1 MKKLLL
7 KEGGNIFKD
16 PQTKEPLTK
25 RIDKADVI
33 PTLQWLEKITNLP
46 HEDFMLGTTGKKD
59 TSGDLDVA
67 VNQEEVTKEDLV
79 KIFCLISSRIRIC
92 INCNIP

>member
-1 MKKLLL
+1 MK
-7 KEGGNIFKD
+7 IA
-16 PQTKEPLTK
+16 
-25 RIDKADVI
+25 KADVV

-67 VNQEEVTKEDLV
+67 VKVEFDPSN
-79 KIFCLISSRIRIC
+79 KIRVQGTLS
-92 INCNIP
+92 